1 MSETQALPE
10 SILVADCGSTT
21 TKVVL
26 LDTVDS
32 QYRFVAYAESL
43 STVHTPWEDLSVG
56 VADAIRTLQ
65 ETVGRTLVDQNNQL
79 ITPERPDGSGVDCL
93 LVVSSA
99 APPLRLILAGLTRDV
114 SLASARRA
122 ALSTYAQIEDVIA
135 LEQGLIQGQP
145 RTDDEKINAI
155 WHKSPDLI
163 LLVGGTDGGTTAPV
177 LDMIRNVLRVAL
189 YLMGENAPP
198 VIYAGNAEL
207 RDEVTQLLEGLSS
220 LQITDNV
227 RPLPDVENIG
237 PAHEEI
243 EVVFYEQNMRH
254 LAGMDVLDTWSASA
268 ALPTARAADY
278 AIRYCERARES
289 SKPAL
294 SVNIGSASVTINMCH
309 QQQPLTTLRS
319 DLGVGHGLASLLE
332 QVQMRDILRWLPF
345 EITETQARDWLMNK
359 LLRASSIPQT
369 PQELLLEQ
377 AVAREALRLTLRD
390 SLPGWPGQSG
400 RPLTENMIPPCDPL
414 VGGGGV
420 LAHAPYHGHAALVL
434 LDALQPTWISALYLD
449 EFNLLPSLGMVATIN
464 PLATVQTLHNGGLTF
479 LGTVVAPMGRAQ
491 PGETA
496 LTICPVDKA
505 TSARFEV
512 AYGDLEAIPFQFSE
526 PGAMLELTPTRGF
539 DIGLG
544 PGKSVQ
550 IPYAGGTVGLIVD
563 ARGRPIEFSSDPRVQ
578 RQRVDRWL
586 WEMTSA

>member
-32 QYRFVAYAESL
+32 EYRFVAYAESL
-43 STVHTPWEDLSVG
+43 STVHAPWEDLSVG

-65 ETVGRTLVDQNNQL
+65 ETVGRSLIDQNSQL
-79 ITPERPDGSGVDCL
+79 ITPEQSDGSGVDCL

-114 SLASARRA
+114 SLSSARRA

-189 YLMGENAPP
+189 YLMGEKAPP
-198 VIYAGNAEL
+198 IIYAGNAEL
-207 RDEVTQLLEGLSS
+207 RDKVTQLLEGLCS

-243 EVVFYEQNMRH
+243 EVIFYEQIMMH
-254 LAGMDVLDTWSASA
+254 LAGMDVLNAWSASA

-278 AIRYCERARES
+278 ALRYCERARES

-294 SVNIGSASVTINMCH
+294 SVDIGSASVI
-309 QQQPLTTLRS
+309 
-319 DLGVGHGLASLLE
+319 GVGHSLPRLFE
-332 QVQMRDILRWLPF
+332 LVQMRDILRWLPF
-345 EITETQARDWLMNK
+345 EITETQAREWLMNK
-359 LLRASSIPQT
+359 VLRASSIPQT

-377 AVAREALRLTLRD
+377 AVAREALRLTLVD

-400 RPLTENMIPPCDPL
+400 RPLIENMIPPCDPL
-414 VGGGGV
+414 VGGGGI
-420 LAHAPYHGHAALVL
+420 LAHAPYHGHAALIL

-449 EFNLLPSLGMVATIN
+449 EHNLLPSLGMVATIN
-464 PLATVQTLHNGGLTF
+464 SLATAQTLLNGGLTF
-479 LGTVVAPMGRAQ
+479 LGTVVAPMGRGQ
-491 PGETA
+491 EGQTV
-496 LTICPVDKA
+496 LTVCPVDKYS
-505 TSARFEV
+505 SARFEV
-512 AYGDLEAIPFQFSE
+512 AYGDLEAIPFQFLE
-526 PGAMLELTPTRGF
+526 TGTVLELTPASGF
-539 DIGLG
+539 DIGSG

-550 IPYAGGTVGLIVD
+550 IPYEGGTVGLIVD
-563 ARGRPIEFSSDPRVQ
+563 ARGRPLEFSSDPRVQ